1 MVSVSGEKAGTS
13 PAVHRH
19 LHLVFHGSHMSPT
32 KDRSSLAIAGA
43 GVAGAYLYKLLSRE
57 GIHIDVYDIR
67 HKTRCGVSP
76 CAWAT
81 SEGFIGLIEAVGF
94 DPGKYILQ
102 PIDHVTVGEMKVR
115 VEVMTIDKPS
125 LVKDLLGGADI
136 HFSPLDVKKY
146 DRVIDATGFSRTF
159 LPTIKKDIIS
169 SCIQYCVQKNGPIE
183 ARVEPG
189 GIGYAW
195 CFHLSENRYHIGCGS
210 LAEKPFQV
218 LKDLGWLEIYNL
230 NPGRNILCG
239 CTGKIRITGP
249 KESQPFVT
257 NGAVAGVWGVGEA
270 IGCVGS
276 IVGDGIVPGMKSAQI
291 LIDNWDSPDRYRES
305 ILKEF
310 GWIDDERRVIDKLR
324 KRKPLN
330 VGDALVIKN
339 NSKRIGINI
348 GLAQA
353 AIFMKR
359 LRLS

>member
-1 MVSVSGEKAGTS
+1 
-13 PAVHRH
+13 
-19 LHLVFHGSHMSPT
+19 MSRT
-32 KDRSSLAIAGA
+32 KNQSNLAIAGA
-43 GVAGAYLYKLLSRE
+43 GVAGAYLYRLLSHE
-57 GIHIDVYDIR
+57 GIRIDVYDVR
-67 HKTRCGVSP
+67 HKTQCGVSP

-81 SEGFIGLIEAVGF
+81 SEGFIGLIGVSGL

-102 PIDHVTVGEMKVR
+102 QIDQVTVGEMKIK
-115 VEVMTIDKPS
+115 VEVMTIDKPL
-125 LVKDLLGGADI
+125 LVEDLLEGADI
-136 HFSPLDVKKY
+136 HYSPLDVKKY
-146 DRVIDATGFSRTF
+146 DRVIDSTGLSRTF
-159 LPTIKKDIIS
+159 LPPIKKDIIS
-169 SCIQYCVQKNGPIE
+169 SCVQYRVQKNE
-183 ARVEPG
+183 TLEDRVEPG

-210 LAEKPFQV
+210 LAEKPLQV

-257 NGAVAGVWGVGEA
+257 NGTADGIWGVGEA

-276 IVGDGIVPGMKSAQI
+276 IIGDGIVPGMRSAQI
-291 LIDNWDSPDRYRES
+291 LIDNWDSPDGYRAS

-310 GWIDDERRVIDKLR
+310 DWIDDERRLIDKFR
-324 KRKPLN
+324 KRKSLN
-330 VGDALVIKN
+330 MGDALIIKN
-339 NSKRIGINI
+339 NSKRIGMNI

-359 LRLS
+359 LRLP